1 MIETEIRTYLTTE
14 LKTIPVLFERPK
26 AKSVPYVLMQVIDEG
41 YVNHISAM
49 TISFTIGHTS
59 FYNAKVLADQVK
71 ELLLNAISINNISK
85 SSLGGVNSTADSER
99 GVYEYELI
107 FNFIHY

>member
-1 MIETEIRTYLTTE
+1 MIEVDIREYLVEE
-14 LKTIPVLFERPK
+14 LETIPVLFERPK
-26 AKSVPYVLMQVIDEG
+26 TKAVPCVLMQIIDEG
-41 YVNHISAM
+41 YVNHIPAM
-49 TISFTIGHTS
+49 SISFTISHNS

-71 ELLLNAISINNISK
+71 GLLLNAITLEDISK
-85 SSLGGVNSTADSER
+85 ASLGGVNSTTDSER

>member
-1 MIETEIRTYLTTE
+1 MIEVDIRTYLTTE

-26 AKSVPYVLMQVIDEG
+26 TKTVPCVLMQIIDEG
-41 YVNHISAM
+41 YVDHIPAI
-49 TISFTIGHTS
+49 TISFTMSHTS

-71 ELLLNAISINNISK
+71 GLLLNAISLSNISK
-85 SSLGGVNSTADSER
+85 ASLGGVNSTTDSER
-99 GVYEYELI
+99 GEYQYELI

>member
-1 MIETEIRTYLTTE
+1 MIEVDIRTYLVEE

-26 AKSVPYVLMQVIDEG
+26 TKSVPYVLMQILDEG
-41 YVNHISAM
+41 YIDHIPAE

-71 ELLLNAISINNISK
+71 GLLLDAISLSNISK
-85 SSLGGVNSTADSER
+85 SSLGGVNSTIDSER

>member
-1 MIETEIRTYLTTE
+1 MIETDIRTYLVTE
-14 LKTIPVLFERPK
+14 LTNIPVLFERPK
-26 AKSVPYVLMQVIDEG
+26 SKSAPYVLMQVIDEG
-41 YVNHISAM
+41 YVDHISAI
-49 TISFTIGHTS
+49 TISFTVGHTS

-71 ELLLNAISINNISK
+71 GLLLNAISLSNISK
-85 SSLGGVNSTADSER
+85 SSLGGVSSAADSER

>member
-1 MIETEIRTYLTTE
+1 MIESDVRTYLVTN
-14 LKTIPVLFERPK
+14 LKNTPILFERPK
-26 AKSVPYVLMQVIDEG
+26 TKSVPYVLMQVIDEG
-41 YVNHISAM
+41 YVDHISAI
-49 TISFTIGHTS
+49 TISFTIGHTN

-71 ELLLNAISINNISK
+71 GLLLEAISLSNISK

>member
-1 MIETEIRTYLTTE
+1 MIEVDIRQYLVDE
-14 LKTIPVLFERPK
+14 LKIPVLFERPK
-26 AKSVPYVLMQVIDEG
+26 TKTVPCVLMQIIDEG
-41 YVNHISAM
+41 YVEHIPAM
-49 TISFTIGHTS
+49 TISFTISHTS

-71 ELLLNAISINNISK
+71 GLLLNAITLEDISK
-85 SSLGGVNSTADSER
+85 ASLGGVNSTTDSER